1 MNFLASFEVTGLP
14 HPSNFSAFLIG
25 KVEMIMKPYFSLVH
39 ISRSIW
45 SGDESLFQQRL
56 KALQPDGKKLVE
68 ILCQLDD
75 EADPHKE
82 RVFDFTKRFLGDLRE
97 NKASTFLRFVKG
109 FEMVTDYTKKNLN
122 SIQWCHWSGKKW
134 LQSLWKCLSCL
145 KYFFTYDHFEE
156 ILNKVLDHLE
166 YWNAFYLI

>member
-1 MNFLASFEVTGLP
+1 MGWYQKVFTESCLSQHDANCLQEALQRDHFDDFMKEVLMNFLASFEVTGLP

-39 ISRSIW
+39 ISRSIQ

-122 SIQWCHWSGKKW
+122 SIQWCH
-134 LQSLWKCLSCL
+134 
-145 KYFFTYDHFEE
+145 
-156 ILNKVLDHLE
+156 
-166 YWNAFYLI
+166 